1 MDTGWRY
8 RLASICGVVLLSAV
22 AVILVNSNF
31 VQAVAGMTPVLG
43 RLPVDPP
50 AGAEFVIEVC
60 LTVAVVAGALV
71 PLYKPRPR
79 RILDIISLSHKRL
92 IVAMFALAT
101 IGYFDYTYQV
111 PRLTLVLITPVLLV
125 MLPAWFIW
133 LRRPE
138 VRGERAIIVGDNPAE
153 ISRVAEA
160 VCETDLRLL
169 GYLFPTHTVGTNYA
183 HASEDYGSTDASVTS
198 AADGGSQIETGLEQ
212 LGGLSRL
219 EDVLVNHDV
228 DTVILAFGE
237 TDRAEFFGALDA
249 CYEHGV
255 AAKAHRDAA
264 DAVLLAEADPS
275 TIVDIDIEPW
285 DIQDHLF
292 KRAFDVGFA
301 GVGLLGLSPVIL
313 AIAIAIKLDDG
324 GSILYQQERTAV
336 FGERFNVYKF
346 RSMIEDAES
355 ATGVKI
361 SDEDEGGVDP
371 RVTRVG
377 QVLRQTHLDEIPQLW
392 AVLSG
397 KMSVVGPRPE
407 RPEIDADI
415 QHGVDDWPKRWFVK
429 PGLTGLAQINDVTGK
444 EPSRKI
450 RYDLRYIK
458 RQSFNF
464 DMKIVV
470 RQIWKVLVDA
480 AAIFIKSQKQD

>member
-8 RLASICGVVLLSAV
+8 RLASVGGVAALVGLAVMLANNGTVQAAASAV
-22 AVILVNSNF
+22 
-31 VQAVAGMTPVLG
+31 PVLG

-50 AGAEFVIEVC
+50 AGAEFVIEVA
-60 LTVAVVAGALV
+60 LTAAVVAGAFV

-79 RILDIISLSHKRL
+79 RILDIVALAHKRTF
-92 IVAMFALAT
+92 VAVFALAT
-101 IGYFDYTYQV
+101 IGYFDYTYKV
-111 PRLTLVLITPVLLV
+111 PRLTLVLITPLLLLV
-125 MLPAWFIW
+125 LPAWFVW

-138 VRGERAIIVGDNPAE
+138 ARSERAIVVGDDLTE
-153 ISRVAEA
+153 ISRVTRIAREM
-160 VCETDLRLL
+160 DLTLL
-169 GYLFPTHTVGTNYA
+169 GYLFPTRTEPPRQGPAGGVDE
-183 HASEDYGSTDASVTS
+183 SENIASV
-198 AADGGSQIETGLEQ
+198 ADGGIELDDGVEQI
-212 LGGLSRL
+212 GGLSRL
-219 EDVLVNHDV
+219 EDVLVTHDV

-255 AAKAHRDAA
+255 AAKAHRDTA
-264 DAVLLAEADPS
+264 DAVLLAEDDPE
-275 TIVDIDIEPW
+275 TLVDIDIEPW
-285 DIQDHLF
+285 DVQDHIL
-292 KRAFDVGFA
+292 KRAFDVAFSGI
-301 GVGLLGLSPVIL
+301 GLIGLSPIIL
-313 AIAIAIKLDDG
+313 AIAAAIKLDDG

-336 FGERFNVYKF
+336 FGETFDVYKF
-346 RSMIEDAES
+346 RSMVEDAES

-361 SDEDEGGVDP
+361 SDEDEGGIDP

-377 QVLRQTHLDEIPQLW
+377 RVLRQTHLDEIPQLW
-392 AVLSG
+392 AVFSG

-444 EPSRKI
+444 EPDQKI
-450 RYDLRYIK
+450 RYDLQYIK
-458 RQSFNF
+458 RQSFNV
-464 DMKIVV
+464 DMKIVM

-480 AAIFIKSQKQD
+480 AAIVTGKQE

>member
-1 MDTGWRY
+1 MDTGWQY
-8 RLASICGVVLLSAV
+8 RIASVGGVAALVTV
-22 AVILVNSNF
+22 AVMLVNNGT
-31 VQAVAGMTPVLG
+31 VQAAVSMVPVVG

-50 AGAEFVIEVC
+50 AGAEFVIEVV
-60 LTVAVVAGALV
+60 LTVAVVAGAFI

-79 RILDIISLSHKRL
+79 RILDIIALAHKRVF
-92 IVAMFALAT
+92 VAVFALAT
-101 IGYFDYTYQV
+101 IGYFDYTYKV
-111 PRLTLVLITPVLLV
+111 PRLTLVLITPMLLV
-125 MLPAWFIW
+125 ILPAWFIW

-138 VRGERAIIVGDNPAE
+138 ARSERAIVVGDDPIE

-160 VCETDLRLL
+160 GRETDLALL
-169 GYLFPTHTVGTNYA
+169 GYLFPTRPQGHLGENHGA
-183 HASEDYGSTDASVTS
+183 TDADMMS
-198 AADGGSQIETGLEQ
+198 AADGGYRIETGLDQ

-219 EDVLVNHDV
+219 EDVLVNHDI

-237 TDRAEFFGALDA
+237 TDRAEFFGTLDA

-255 AAKAHRDAA
+255 AAKAHRNAA
-264 DAVLLAEADPS
+264 DAVLLAEDDPGVL
-275 TIVDIDIEPW
+275 VDIDIEPW
-285 DIQDHLF
+285 DIQDHLV

-301 GVGLLGLSPVIL
+301 GIGLLVLSPVIV

-324 GSILYQQERTAV
+324 GSILYEQERTAV
-336 FGERFNVYKF
+336 FGETFDVYKF
-346 RSMIEDAES
+346 RSMVENAES

-377 QVLRQTHLDEIPQLW
+377 RVLRQTHLDEIPQLW

-444 EPSRKI
+444 EPGRKI
-450 RYDLRYIK
+450 RYDLQYIK
-458 RQSFNF
+458 RQSFSF
-464 DMKIVV
+464 DMKIVI
-470 RQIWKVLVDA
+470 RQIWKVLADTMRLVTESS
-480 AAIFIKSQKQD
+480 K

>member
-8 RLASICGVVLLSAV
+8 RFASVGGVAVVAAV
-22 AVILVNSNF
+22 AVILVNNAT
-31 VQAVAGMTPVLG
+31 VQGLVSMVPVLE
-43 RLPVDPP
+43 RLPLDPP
-50 AGAEFVIEVC
+50 AGAEFAIEVA
-60 LTVAVVAGALV
+60 LTVAVVTGAFV

-79 RILDIISLSHKRL
+79 RILDIIALAHKRVF
-92 IVAMFALAT
+92 VAVFALAT
-101 IGYFDYTYQV
+101 IGYFDLSFKI

-125 MLPAWFIW
+125 ALPAWFIW

-138 VRGERAIIVGDNPAE
+138 ARSERAVVVGDDPIE

-160 VCETDLRLL
+160 ARETDLALL
-169 GYLFPTHTVGTNYA
+169 GYLFPTQPQGTAQRRPGENRRA
-183 HASEDYGSTDASVTS
+183 TDADVTS
-198 AADGGSQIETGLEQ
+198 AADGGYRIETGLDQ

-219 EDVLVNHDV
+219 EDVLVNHDI
-228 DTVILAFGE
+228 DTVILAFGG

-264 DAVLLAEADPS
+264 DAVLVAEDDPGVL
-275 TIVDIDIEPW
+275 VDIDIEPW
-285 DIQDHLF
+285 DIQDHLL

-301 GVGLLGLSPVIL
+301 GVGLLGLSPVIV

-336 FGERFNVYKF
+336 FGETFDVYKF
-346 RSMIEDAES
+346 RSMVEDAES

-377 QVLRQTHLDEIPQLW
+377 RVLRQTHLDEIPQLW

-444 EPSRKI
+444 EPGRKI
-450 RYDLRYIK
+450 RYDLQYIK
-458 RQSFNF
+458 RQSFSF
-464 DMKIVV
+464 DMKIVI

-480 AAIFIKSQKQD
+480 TAIIT

>member
-8 RLASICGVVLLSAV
+8 RLASVGGVAGLVGLAV
-22 AVILVNSNF
+22 MLANNGT
-31 VQAVAGMTPVLG
+31 VQAAAAMVPVLG

-50 AGAEFVIEVC
+50 AGAEFVIEVG
-60 LTVAVVAGALV
+60 LSVAVVAGAFV

-79 RILDIISLSHKRL
+79 RILDIVALAHKRTF
-92 IVAMFALAT
+92 VAVFALAA
-101 IGYFDYTYQV
+101 IGYFDYTYKL
-111 PRLTLVLITPVLLV
+111 PRLTLVLITPILLV
-125 MLPAWFIW
+125 ALPAWFVW

-138 VRGERAIIVGDNPAE
+138 ARSERAIIVGDDLAE
-153 ISRVAEA
+153 ISRVAQA
-160 VCETDLRLL
+160 AGETDLALL
-169 GYLFPTHTVGTNYA
+169 GYLFPTQARARSRGQPG
-183 HASEDYGSTDASVTS
+183 EDHESDAGVASV
-198 AADGGSQIETGLEQ
+198 ADGGVEVGTGLEQ

-219 EDVLVNHDV
+219 EDVLVTHDV

-237 TDRAEFFGALDA
+237 TDRAEFFGALDG

-255 AAKAHRDAA
+255 AAKAHRDTA
-264 DAVLLAEADPS
+264 DAVLLAEDDPG
-275 TIVDIDIEPW
+275 TLVDIDIEPW
-285 DIQDHLF
+285 DVQDHIL
-292 KRAFDVGFA
+292 KRAFDAAFA
-301 GVGLLGLSPVIL
+301 GAGLIGLSPVIF
-313 AIAIAIKLDDG
+313 AIAVAIKLDDG

-336 FGERFNVYKF
+336 FGETFAVYKF

-377 QVLRQTHLDEIPQLW
+377 RVLRQTHLDEIPQLW

-407 RPEIDADI
+407 RPEIDANI

-444 EPSRKI
+444 EPDRKI
-450 RYDLRYIK
+450 RYDLQYIK

-464 DMKIVV
+464 DMKIVA
-470 RQIWKVLVDA
+470 RQVWKVLTDA
-480 AAIFIKSQKQD
+480 MLLLAGRSE